1 MPTAHGERDPWDK
14 KRAPIVLSGAG
25 GGLVRHSTLLRHP
38 VRWDSRDLEGPRPP
52 SRRATQP
59 RRCRMV
65 TVRKFIR
72 LSATLILCL
81 NARKGGQPIVDDRE
95 GLLGAV
101 RSPLGFFTLALL
113 VVEGILLKLV
123 AGVSGGNQAFL
134 AVCAIFVLIIII
146 VAMLAL
152 VRPNI
157 LIPGSRS
164 VNPDTAHGKP
174 RYDVFISTPMFAFNN
189 ETRYRD
195 HRSMI
200 LELIRSLREECQFEC
215 YYAGERRSGYGDF
228 EVGDVA
234 LSNDLRALRDSKF
247 YLLVIPEVTATSAL
261 VEAGAA
267 LILRKPSTYL
277 VQRSGRLPF
286 ALQHA
291 ANSGER
297 DLPRIKVYDY
307 SDLADLQRLIRIN
320 KKELFI

>member
-1 MPTAHGERDPWDK
+1 M
-14 KRAPIVLSGAG
+14 
-25 GGLVRHSTLLRHP
+25 
-38 VRWDSRDLEGPRPP
+38 
-52 SRRATQP
+52 
-59 RRCRMV
+59 
-65 TVRKFIR
+65 
-72 LSATLILCL
+72 
-81 NARKGGQPIVDDRE
+81 DDRE

-101 RSPLGFFTLALL
+101 RSPLGFFTLALV

-134 AVCAIFVLIIII
+134 VVCAIFVLIITM

-152 VRPNI
+152 LRPNI

-164 VNPDTAHGKP
+164 VIPDIARGKL
-174 RYDVFISTPMFAFNN
+174 RYDVFISTPMFALNS
-189 ETRYRD
+189 EERYRD
-195 HRSMI
+195 HRNMI

-228 EVGDVA
+228 EVSDVA

-277 VQRSGRLPF
+277 VQRSAGLPF

-307 SDLADLQRLIRIN
+307 ADLADLQRLMRIN
-320 KKELFI
+320 KKELFVQ